1 MNKSKFLK
9 KSLAML
15 LAVMLVVAMI
25 PLSASAAPEGL
36 SLIYVDGNVLTLG
49 SSMEVDVNENDFT
62 DVEIRTNEDW
72 EARGYELRV
81 QTNDSQWTEKV
92 VDTDGY
98 DFEFTKYLQSNGTI
112 ILNEYAKENT
122 QVEKWTKTNSYVLT
136 VNKVKAA
143 TTTNLQ
149 QKFTNVAGVYSVN
162 VDNDEKIVNVVLAR
176 DTRNNETDKENP
188 NSALNARATLYT
200 EDHAKFVDGAE
211 SAESKTVE
219 LNDGEQFT
227 VTSES
232 GKNKATFK
240 VKATYLDAL
249 ATMTVIGLDN
259 KEYTAEAV
267 DTNYDDIPDSFTVTM
282 PDSAIYD
289 EHNELKADPKLG
301 IAYDAQGDTGV
312 VNTAPNSEP
321 NVVVNLKDS
330 TDKVGIKADG
340 SVPVEL
346 TGLHEG
352 TQQVVLDVTTT
363 RLPADNTGATQT
375 YTLTVQLER
384 DNNTDITYA
393 RVNSTIADWDLDD
406 NTITADLPKVDADN
420 GKVKKATV
428 VLRTAATVQ
437 EVQIGTK
444 KLDQGTPG
452 DGYTEWT
459 FNSIDLTKDK
469 IVTVKAEDGTDRQY
483 TLSASVVTNTTD
495 AVINALWIGD
505 YQAKVDQDED
515 DIYVTVPYMT
525 LDVEE
530 LPVYVTPASYTYV
543 TYGDKDAQIING
555 TTTAKQIGLKGT
567 IKVGGELTAEIVARN
582 KNVKELR
589 EVYTIHVVLEDEVAT
604 GNTLTDLEF
613 TAQPTSNNT
622 DKAVI
627 RAMTEANTINTEVEK
642 ATSGAN
648 SVKTLNIKVPVSL
661 YDTDDLG
668 VKYRNIVTDFATRDD
683 GVAFAVDK
691 WTGEKGTWTLSK
703 LTKTTEEKDVP
714 ITGDVVATDWAEG
727 VVDRIVVLPEETARA
742 VLAGGYR
749 NLTGSAIAGEI
760 TYDKLINSGTS
771 YKVVIEPDTASSE
784 HELKTM
790 SLGDFDFTIEGN
802 KIKGNMPFSLTTED
816 KDVDNAVF
824 VEFTVSDYARLINK
838 DSSADG
844 KAAVFFSNGD
854 WDGDGEVDEI
864 DEPSGVGVEYPRTN
878 YKMLFVRN
886 TTDHT
891 VDVYRVNK
899 DNVAGQ
905 PMEYLTVLAEDRL
918 ADGGSSGDYVF
929 ELTWEAPCEEADIK
943 TFELDGHT
951 GAINNDPEKGRTIE
965 VSVPYGTDV
974 TGMTAEFTTSTQA
987 VVTVGSQGGMVFESG
1002 VTSLNYTNPVTLVV
1016 TSEDGDTVRYYT
1028 VTVTKGYTFEDIDED
1043 DWFYDD
1049 VVAAAEE
1056 GYINGMEPGKYE
1068 PLGKLTRAQFAT
1080 MIARAMNYDSN
1091 PDVEAS
1097 FPDVKDDHYA
1107 KAAINFCYEN
1117 DIIRGYEDGTFK
1129 PDKTISRQEVAAI
1142 LARAFNLEEISSKA
1156 YPDDSQIAGWASDD
1170 VYKCLAA
1177 ELMMGDADTGNFRPV
1192 SDLTRAEA
1200 ATILMNANRAG
1211 FID

>member
-15 LAVMLVVAMI
+15 LALMLVVAMI

-49 SSMEVDVNENDFT
+49 SSMEVDVNENEFT
-62 DVEIRTNEDW
+62 DVEIRTNENW
-72 EARGYELRV
+72 EDRGYELRV
-81 QTNDSQWTEKV
+81 QTNDSQWTETV
-92 VDTDGY
+92 VTTAEE
-98 DFEFTKYLQSNGTI
+98 EFSFAKYLQSNGTI
-112 ILNEYAKENT
+112 ILNEYARENT

-136 VNKVKAA
+136 VNKVEAA

-176 DTRNNETDKENP
+176 DTENP
-188 NSALNARATLYT
+188 SFQAKATLYT
-200 EDHAKFVDGAE
+200 EDHAKFDNN
-211 SAESKTVE
+211 AESKTVE
-219 LNDGEQFT
+219 LNDGDQFT

-267 DTNYDDIPDSFTVTM
+267 DAKNYDDIPDSFTVTM

-301 IAYDAQGDTGV
+301 IAYEAQGDTGV
-312 VNTAPNSEP
+312 VSTTNTEP

-352 TQQVVLDVTTT
+352 TQQVVLNVTTT
-363 RLPADNTGATQT
+363 RLPATGGTGATQT

-444 KLDQGTPG
+444 KLNQGTPG

-459 FNSIDLTKDK
+459 FKNVDLTKDK

-543 TYGDKDAQIING
+543 TYGSKDAQIING
-555 TTTAKQIGLKGT
+555 TTTAEQIGLKGT
-567 IKVGGELTAEIVARN
+567 IKVGKELTTEIVARN
-582 KNVKELR
+582 KNVKDLR
-589 EVYTIHVVLEDEVAT
+589 EVYTIHVVLEDKVAT

-613 TAQPTSNNT
+613 TAQPTTNDT

-661 YDTDDLG
+661 YGTDDLG
-668 VKYRNIVTDFATRDD
+668 VTYRNIVTDFATRDD

-691 WTGEKGTWTLSK
+691 WTDEKGTWTLSK

-714 ITGDVVATDWAEG
+714 ITGDVVATKWADG

-742 VLAGGYR
+742 VLAGGYKS
-749 NLTGSAIAGEI
+749 LTGSATAGEI

-816 KDVDNAVF
+816 KKAANGTF
-824 VEFTVSDYARLINK
+824 VEFTVSDYSRLV
-838 DSSADG
+838 SSVG
-844 KAAVFFSNGD
+844 KNSVVALFSNGD
-854 WDGDGEVDEI
+854 VNGDGEVDPVNTPDCAGTDYE
-864 DEPSGVGVEYPRTN
+864 GTN
-878 YKMLFVRN
+878 YKLLFMRN
-886 TTDHT
+886 KDHT
-891 VDVYRVNK
+891 VDVYRVSANK
-899 DNVAGQ
+899 VSQNAIED
-905 PMEYLTVLAEDRL
+905 LTVLAEDRL
-918 ADGGSSGDYVF
+918 TKDGSSSGTYEF

-987 VVTVGSQGGMVFESG
+987 VVTVDSQGGMVFESG

-1142 LARAFNLEEISSKA
+1142 LARAFNLEKISSKA

-1177 ELMMGDADTGNFRPV
+1177 ELMMGDADTGNFRPG